1 MGQIQMDMI
10 DHSVSSKWWKKLI
23 VHFIR
28 PGDDLEIRCWEDEL
42 EEIKQASSY
51 GTVEKDGYEV
61 SIRGVVKAELLT
73 ELLLDSSTDKSI
85 YNKMTKYFTI
95 NTQND
100 LYKFSSEHY
109 GTEIYI
115 DGVSDDDISFF
126 RRVMGQ
132 DIGCF
137 SINIVQ

>member
-28 PGDDLEIRCWEDEL
+28 PGDELEIRCWKDEL
-42 EEIKQASSY
+42 AEIKQASSY
-51 GTVEKDGYEV
+51 GMIEKDGYEV
-61 SIRGVVKAELLT
+61 SIRGIVTTELLT
-73 ELLLDSSTDKSI
+73 ELLLDSPADKNI

-95 NTQND
+95 NTQNG

-126 RRVMGQ
+126 SKIIGQ
-132 DIGCF
+132 DADCF
-137 SINIVQ
+137 SMNIVR